1 MVLGFLTERSAA
13 VRYSVGDGGEPAICY
28 LPATVEAS
36 TIHTADIRHIRYL
49 LRMRWPLRCA
59 ERSQEQN
66 EVSLQSFIVFCVMRL
81 LCVPTQSP

>member
-59 ERSQEQN
+59 ERFQDSK
-66 EVSLQSFIVFCVMRL
+66 VSFIVFCVMRL